1 MLKNV
6 MIRFGFSM
14 LLTACGAQDASI
26 QLQDTIGSVERS
38 GVTTSVNPNNPSDP
52 SGTLQIIAPKQD
64 EILPYSKFKL
74 IFSIQD
80 SDLLKDYTIKLDGSL
95 ISGKLASGYSLYVEK
110 EIPIT
115 SCYLGMIVAPGEH
128 EIEVSYH
135 DRLGNELKAEVLF
148 SLKQ

>member
-1 MLKNV
+1 MLKQV

-26 QLQDTIGSVERS
+26 QLQDPVASVERS
-38 GVTTSVNPNNPSDP
+38 GVTTSVIPNNPSDP

-64 EILPYSKFKL
+64 EALPYSKFKL

-80 SDLLKDYTIKLDGSL
+80 SDILKDYTIKLDGRL
-95 ISGKLASGYSLYVEK
+95 ISGKLAAGYSLYVEK

-115 SCYLGMIVAPGEH
+115 TCGMKNFIFPGEH
-128 EIEVSYH
+128 QIEVSYH
-135 DRLGNELKAEVLF
+135 DSLGNELKAETTFNLN
-148 SLKQ
+148 Q

>member
-1 MLKNV
+1 MLKQV
-6 MIRFGFSM
+6 MIRFGLSM

-26 QLQDTIGSVERS
+26 QLQDRVSSVERS
-38 GVTTSVNPNNPSDP
+38 GVTASVNPNNPSDP

-74 IFSIQD
+74 IFSIRD
-80 SDLLKDYTIKLDGSL
+80 TDLIKDITVKLDGKVHST
-95 ISGKLASGYSLYVEK
+95 KLASGHVYYTEM

-128 EIEVSYH
+128 QIEVSYY
-135 DRLGNELKAEVLF
+135 DRLGNELKAETLF
-148 SLKQ
+148 NLKQ